1 MEQFCLSI
9 PAAAS
14 WNRGYKLLVCG
25 AGGKVGDA
33 GQVTAGRGIP
43 ELVTYSKGGRERE
56 RERERERKNEKERKG
71 DIH

>member
-43 ELVTYSKGGRERE
+43 ELALRIQRGGGRERE
-56 RERERERKNEKERKG
+56 REREREKE
-71 DIH
+71 